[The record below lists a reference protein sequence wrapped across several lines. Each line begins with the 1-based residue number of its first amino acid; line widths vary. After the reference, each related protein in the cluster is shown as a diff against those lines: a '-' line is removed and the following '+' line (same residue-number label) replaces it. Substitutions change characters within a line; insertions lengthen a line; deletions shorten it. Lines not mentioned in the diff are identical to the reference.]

1 MSGSEEA
8 MGGHTFMCEGKDD
21 DLVECTGADNEVS
34 AGVIERATG
43 KVVLAVEEPDIGSAP
58 PTFALAA
65 KSLTIRGQGCD
76 RSEPF

>member
-1 MSGSEEA
+1 
-8 MGGHTFMCEGKDD
+8 MCEGKDD

-34 AGVIERATG
+34 VGTACLGGGMIRRELVIERATG

-65 KSLTIRGQGCD
+65 KSPTIRGQGCD